1 MKPIHRNVLG
11 GVAVLLLA
19 ILFARLGVWQL
30 DRRHQ
35 RQARNAAWT
44 RALAL
49 PALPLDSARCA
60 AIAENPAA
68 YRYRRVRV
76 RGAYDPAGQVL
87 LRSRSMDGRPG
98 VHVVTRLD
106 VSEAPYA
113 VLVNRGWTYAPDGAA
128 QAVPT
133 PPPAGAVEVD
143 GVLQEISVSA
153 DRGLPSVS
161 RSAGTPVTTLRHLDL
176 ATLRAR
182 SPRPLLPLFVQQ
194 LPASAAD
201 DRTAALRPVPLPE
214 LDEGPHLS
222 YAVQWF
228 SFAVIAVV
236 GYLVL
241 VLRRREPDGR

>member
-1 MKPIHRNVLG
+1 VKPIHRNVLAG
-11 GVAVLLLA
+11 IAVLLLA
-19 ILFARLGVWQL
+19 TLFVRLGVWQL
-30 DRRHQ
+30 DRLHQ
-35 RQARNAAWT
+35 RRARNAAWT

-49 PALPLDSARCA
+49 PALPLDSARWA
-60 AIAENPAA
+60 AIDADAAA
-68 YRYRRVRV
+68 YLYRRVRV

-98 VHVVTRLD
+98 VHVVTRMD
-106 VSEAPYA
+106 VAGTPYA
-113 VLVNRGWTYAPDGAA
+113 VMVNRGWTYAPDGAA

-133 PPPAGAVEVD
+133 PPPAGTVEVE
-143 GVLQEISVSA
+143 GVLLEISVSA
-153 DRGLPSVS
+153 DRGMPSVS

-182 SPRPLLPLFVQQ
+182 SPRPLLALFVQQ
-194 LPASAAD
+194 LPPAGTD
-201 DRTAALRPVPLPE
+201 DRTAALRRVPLPE

-228 SFAVIAVV
+228 AFAAIALV

-241 VLRRREPDGR
+241 VLRRRDPGGR